1 MKTIFSCIRCGHCCH
16 GETTVSLDS
25 EDQANMLRIL
35 NITRDE
41 ALRKFWRRSGSEIQ
55 MQTTDGHCIFYNDGC
70 SVHEGRPKKCLE
82 WPLVKAIL
90 TDGIN
95 LETIRS
101 SCPGLN
107 STATYDEVCQ
117 FIEAGGCQNIES
129 NSDCQEGD

>member
-1 MKTIFSCIRCGHCCH
+1 M
-16 GETTVSLDS
+16 SLDS

-55 MQTTDGHCIFYNDGC
+55 MQTIDGHCIFYNDGC
-70 SVHEGRPKKCLE
+70 SVHEGRPKKCRE

-107 STATYDEVCQ
+107 SAATYDEVCQ
-117 FIEAGGCQNIES
+117 YIEKGGCQNVEP
-129 NSDCQEGD
+129 NNDHQEGG